1 MTIRIGVYDFFAH
14 LIGGSF
20 LLAFL
25 LYVLQKL
32 LPLPVNIA
40 NLSSSQV
47 LILGTIAYVL
57 GYVETPLGS
66 IWYRFWVP
74 KDVYQKTVSKLN
86 QEMAGMGVNLEIMD
100 WYTLV
105 AFIKRHSIDMAQDV
119 EQYNAISIM
128 LRSTSLGFLLFS
140 GVFGIE
146 FLFSSR
152 LLGFIILSFICLFL
166 SIVLIKEVV
175 KYHTYFFRSIYQSL
189 VALILKPE
197 QISEKIQGKSIVS
210 HEPPMHEK

>member
-20 LLAFL
+20 LLAAL
-25 LYVLQKL
+25 LYILQKL
-32 LPLPVNIA
+32 LLLPIDIA
-40 NLSSSQV
+40 NLSSIHI

-57 GYVETPLGS
+57 GYVVTPIGS

-74 KDVYQKTVSKLN
+74 KDIHQKTLSKLN
-86 QEMAGMGVNLEIMD
+86 KELVGIGVNLEIMD

-128 LRSTSLGFLLFS
+128 LRSVSLGFLLFS
-140 GVFGIE
+140 VIFDIE
-146 FLFSSR
+146 FLFSNRS
-152 LLGFIILSFICLFL
+152 LEFILLSFICLFL
-166 SIVLIKEVV
+166 SIVMIQEAV
-175 KYHTYFFRSIYQSL
+175 KYHTYFFRSIYQSI
-189 VALILKPE
+189 VALLVKPE
-197 QISEKIQGKSIVS
+197 QLSVCFRSKRCHKA
-210 HEPPMHEK
+210 